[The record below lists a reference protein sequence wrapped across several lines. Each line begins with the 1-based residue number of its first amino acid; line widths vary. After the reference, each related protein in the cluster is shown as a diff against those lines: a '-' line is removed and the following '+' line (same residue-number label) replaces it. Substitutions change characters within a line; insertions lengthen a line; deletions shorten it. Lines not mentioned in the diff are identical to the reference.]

1 MDELVKLVSKK
12 VGISDAQARQAVE
25 TVVGFLKTRLPDP
38 LADQVENLLEG
49 GEGLDLDDLTKNLG
63 GLLGNR

>member
-25 TVVGFLKTRLPDP
+25 TVVGFLKTRLPAP
-38 LADQVENLLEG
+38 LANQVENLLEG